1 MNTQDQ
7 DKKIEEQQDKK
18 INEQEEN
25 KFEET
30 KEYQEQQTPERLP
43 VGELKWSQE
52 EEEKRQLEQ
61 LAKDDDSSFTF
72 AEKEVSATA
81 LKNRNLEDTLTP
93 IDFKEYQLEV
103 NSQPEKDKAKMTKAE
118 EEPQTDEQE
127 QTDRKKKWIKIL
139 WYPALLV
146 VSLFAGLIIGHSV
159 IADQPVSDVFN
170 IDVWKHLYD
179 LIYG

>member
-1 MNTQDQ
+1 MSTADQ
-7 DKKIEEQQDKK
+7 EKKIEEQK
-18 INEQEEN
+18 EN
-25 KFEET
+25 KIEET
-30 KEYQEQQTPERLP
+30 KEYQEQSTPERLP

-52 EEEKRQLEQ
+52 EEEKRLSEE
-61 LAKDDDSSFTF
+61 LAKESDASFSF

-81 LKNRNLEDTLTP
+81 LKNKNLEDTLTP
-93 IDFKEYQLEV
+93 IDFKEYPLEI
-103 NSQPEKDKAKMTKAE
+103 NSQPAQEKKNAKETPQTE
-118 EEPQTDEQE
+118 EEEETDQ
-127 QTDRKKKWIKIL
+127 KKKWIRIL

-170 IDVWKHLYD
+170 IEVWQHLFN